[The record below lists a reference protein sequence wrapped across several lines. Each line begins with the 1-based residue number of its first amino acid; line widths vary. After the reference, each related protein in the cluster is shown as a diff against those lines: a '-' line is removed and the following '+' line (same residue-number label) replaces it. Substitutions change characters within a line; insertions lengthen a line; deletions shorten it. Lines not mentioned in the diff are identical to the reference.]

1 MTTKMTRYSSVAVLA
16 SNEEIGGEALPTF
29 TDKADLCIQ
38 DGCPNIVVDC
48 ETVPSVDS
56 NGLEF
61 LLDLQD
67 RCEDLLGAVK
77 LCNLDDTLKTVFR
90 ITRLQR
96 RFEIFDDLDSAVRSF
111 G

>member
-1 MTTKMTRYSSVAVLA
+1 MTTKVARYSSVVVLA

-29 TDKADLCIQ
+29 SVKADGCLQ
-38 DGCPNIVVDC
+38 DGCPNIVIDC
-48 ETVPSVDS
+48 ESVPSVDS
-56 NGLEF
+56 SGLEF

-67 RCEDLLGAVK
+67 RCEELLGAVK
-77 LCNLDDTLKTVFR
+77 LCNLDENLQTVFR
-90 ITRLQR
+90 ITRLKR

>member
-1 MTTKMTRYSSVAVLA
+1 MTRYSSVAVLS

-29 TDKADLCIQ
+29 SDKADTCFQ

-48 ETVPSVDS
+48 ESVPAVDS
-56 NGLEF
+56 SGLEF

-67 RCEDLLGAVK
+67 RCEELLGAVK
-77 LCNLDDTLKTVFR
+77 LCNLDDTLQTIFR
-90 ITRLQR
+90 ITRLNR
-96 RFEIFDDLDSAVRSF
+96 RFEIFADLDTAVRSF